1 MALRWHRK
9 RILAGL
15 PASISHPANRA
26 SVPGSFHRDYL
37 IPPGGG

>member
-15 PASISHPANRA
+15 PASISHPAKLNLALDRL
-26 SVPGSFHRDYL
+26 R
-37 IPPGGG
+37 